1 MSYSIEANI
10 CMRSSSLK
18 HKETQEVS
26 KSPADQK
33 TASVASTFFSKTSQF
48 FRTLAGVPLAIT
60 FSAIAIPTTAL
71 MLIPQLLFKKV
82 NPSRATFFAFN
93 ILAIPLQIILGLNRN
108 VCDTILEKNEQK
120 GNLILGMIP
129 TNLNKDAFKEKARF
143 EQPKSI
149 TDLNRS
155 STTVIDL
162 TKKDERVTSIM
173 GTPLKEDDWGSS
185 IDYINLES
193 PDGLP
198 VSFDLLVDGAD
209 HVNQKLIGGDVIVH
223 CKSGVGRSAS
233 IIIAYLIKHEG
244 MSFDEAFNL
253 VKSKRKI
260 NLSKDQKESLKDF
273 EIKLKSKQTLDDLG
287 SKLGKL
293 EIKTLQKLQLKLSG
307 LNDREISKYFD
318 TKGLKNNLTEDQ
330 KTLANKANNRTQP
343 ISQMELGTLAQE
355 KEFSSVGLSSMMKR
369 YELYN
374 LITSVLS
381 KKYEAQNL

>member
-18 HKETQEVS
+18 HKETQVS